1 MIPRPNTVPLDAEHL
16 DIMPCLTQCRVPSVL
31 APGAMQLKFTF
42 RCPACSTEMAEPPYT
57 EPARCEC
64 GLVMQQSFA
73 MGVWAWR
80 TKAPLSRAEVHAE
93 ISHRFGDDLGP
104 REEPTLAHEFQD

>member
-1 MIPRPNTVPLDAEHL
+1 MIARPNTVPLDAEHI

-42 RCPACSTEMAEPPYT
+42 RCPACSVEMPEPPYT
-57 EPARCEC
+57 EPSRCEC

-80 TKAPLSRAEVHAE
+80 DKQSKPRAEVLAE
-93 ISHRFGDDLGP
+93 IDRKFSGDLGP
-104 REEPTLAHEFQD
+104 REEPTIAHELQD